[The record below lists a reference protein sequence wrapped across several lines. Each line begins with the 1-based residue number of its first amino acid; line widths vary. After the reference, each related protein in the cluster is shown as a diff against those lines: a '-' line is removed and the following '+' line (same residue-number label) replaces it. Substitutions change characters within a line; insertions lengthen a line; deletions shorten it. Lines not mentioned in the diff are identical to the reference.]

1 MPQNLALCTARL
13 LIPQQEALEE
23 TSKTAD
29 ELREQILAAQ
39 QSATADASKVAEAH
53 ALELQRLQV
62 ERTKLE
68 VRLTQDKALCP
79 AHLRSLS
86 FNRQP
91 PARPSTRPCL
101 CHQSPL
107 TSASK
112 RMHVAR

>member
-68 VRLTQDKALCP
+68 VRLTQDTALCP
-79 AHLRSLS
+79 AHLPSLS
-86 FNRQP
+86 FNRQHAQAHA
-91 PARPSTRPCL
+91 PASVTSPRSRQRPNEC
-101 CHQSPL
+101 
-107 TSASK
+107 
-112 RMHVAR
+112 M